1 MKNPYVV
8 LGISNNA
15 TENEIKQSF
24 RRLAKETHPDMN
36 SGSTDSINRFHEISE
51 AYAFLIDTDKRNSF
65 DEELKNSN
73 SQKSSYKYNFRS
85 REEDYLN
92 QELIRQYI
100 AIVIEELA
108 EYRKMASKA
117 TNIGLA
123 WLFGGIIISIISY
136 QISLNNGG
144 GQYFIATGAILFGG
158 IQAVKGM
165 ISSSKIN
172 RAIEDAEK
180 ELWDSVDKQFYN
192 NSRTKSHYYKD
203 EKEENSG
210 YSTAENS
217 NESNTSDFKE
227 EQKEDQKED
236 HKKQNDGRANYGEKS
251 EQERKLGVAII
262 LMLIIVAGIVIAY
275 SAIPVLKDDGKN
287 AYEKENEIAED
298 LQKINEVIINENDR
312 NSILGFIDISRAEN
326 FTRHT
331 YNNEEIDNIVNA
343 YRYLGYPV
351 KGYNH
356 NDLKELIISI
366 THYQNEKSLV
376 IDGMAGVKT
385 MGSIAIDI
393 VDNLVGDIVE
403 NSIKNDSQ
411 IKKIYG
417 WVAKKVDKFTYFV
430 AYEFDDDDNKDNGW
444 LHNAYEVDIKKLSV
458 LDVFYDPELEL
469 KYRNLGFT
477 K

>member
-236 HKKQNDGRANYGEKS
+236 HKKQNDGGANYGEKS
-251 EQERKLGVAII
+251 EQERNLGVAII

-275 SAIPVLKDDGKN
+275 SAQPTSRQIIKN
-287 AYEKENEIAED
+287 NYEKEVEE
-298 LQKINEVIINENDR
+298 
-312 NSILGFIDISRAEN
+312 AEN
-326 FTRHT
+326 THKANRVILSENERSDLLLSIDTTKAANFTNQT
-331 YNNEEIDNIVNA
+331 YDKSDIVRIGKVF
-343 YRYLGYPV
+343 RYLGYFTEDF
-351 KGYNH
+351 NL
-356 NDLKELIISI
+356 NNLEELVISI
-366 THYQNEKSLV
+366 AHYQKMNDLV
-376 IDGMAGVKT
+376 IDGMAGPET
-385 MGSIAIDI
+385 MKSVAIDI
-393 VDNLVGDIVE
+393 AKVSTGDLDE
-403 NSIKNDSQ
+403 NSIKNDSN

-417 WVAKKVDKFTYFV
+417 WDAKKVDGFTYFV
-430 AYEFDDDDNKDNGW
+430 AYEFDDDNNKDNGW
-444 LHNAYEVDIKKLSV
+444 LHYAYEVDIKKMTAT
-458 LDVFYDPELEL
+458 DIFYDSELEL
-469 KYRNLGFT
+469 KYRKLGFT
-477 K
+477 N